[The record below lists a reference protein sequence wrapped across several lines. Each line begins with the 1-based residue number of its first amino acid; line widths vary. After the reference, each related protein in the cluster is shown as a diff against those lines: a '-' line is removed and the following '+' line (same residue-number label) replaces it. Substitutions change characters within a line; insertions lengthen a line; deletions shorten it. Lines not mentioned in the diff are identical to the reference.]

1 VAAGMP
7 VVGLTT
13 RNPEHLLMEAKPT
26 LIIKDYEDPNL
37 WTALEELDK
46 QEAAVKP
53 AAWIISLVT
62 RRIMIYLN
70 NSFPRELMYLHLEAA
85 CGLISSAWAHNRRYQ
100 FGSRGCGITLHLTK
114 TWVCNIIKILEQ
126 SLKKNAIVIH

>member
-1 VAAGMP
+1 MP

-13 RNPEHLLMEAKPT
+13 RDPEHLLMEAKPT

-53 AAWIISLVT
+53 AA
-62 RRIMIYLN
+62 
-70 NSFPRELMYLHLEAA
+70 
-85 CGLISSAWAHNRRYQ
+85 
-100 FGSRGCGITLHLTK
+100 
-114 TWVCNIIKILEQ
+114 
-126 SLKKNAIVIH
+126 